1 MKTPIPESLYTD
13 LLVSLRIYNF
23 EKMND
28 SQRRKW
34 LGHGAT
40 DFIDAYGLVGVNPD
54 DLIKIWYTL
63 QDATRNLHHDQ
74 APSNIFP

>member
-40 DFIDAYGLVGVNPD
+40 DFIDAYGN
-54 DLIKIWYTL
+54 LIVKLI
-63 QDATRNLHHDQ
+63 R
-74 APSNIFP
+74 IFFPVI